1 MALVKVKPTSPG
13 RRGVLKVVTPDL
25 HKGKPYAPLLESQSK
40 NAGRNNNGRITT
52 RHQGGGHKQ
61 HYRIVDFR
69 RNKDGIPA
77 TVERIEYDP
86 NRTANIAL
94 LCYADGERRYI
105 IAPRGISAGA
115 QLISGAEAPIK
126 AGNAL
131 PLRNIPVGSTIH
143 CIELQPGK
151 GAQIARSAGTSVQL
165 LAREGAYAQLRLRS
179 GEVRRVHVDCKA
191 TLGEVGNEE
200 HSLRSIGKAGA
211 MRWRGVRPTVRGV
224 VMNPVDHPHGGGEG
238 RTAAGMNP
246 VSPWGQKTKG
256 YRTRSNKRTDNMRV
270 SRRPRNV
277 R

>member
-25 HKGKPYAPLLESQSK
+25 YKGKPHAPLLESQSR

-61 HYRIVDFR
+61 HYRMIDFR

-77 TVERIEYDP
+77 KVEHIEYDP
-86 NRTANIAL
+86 NRTAHIAL

-105 IAPRGISAGA
+105 IAPQGISAGA
-115 QLISGAEAPIK
+115 QLISGPEAPIK
-126 AGNAL
+126 VGNAL

-191 TLGEVGNEE
+191 TLGVVGNEE

-256 YRTRSNKRTDNMRV
+256 YRTRTSKRTDNMRI
-270 SRRPRNV
+270 SRRPRGV